1 MSSPSPSLRHTR
13 PSPAPDVLR
22 TAKSFK
28 RRFDLD
34 AMEDEDRPRSPKRHN
49 TKDYVQYNLFG
60 SNRRSTNMPPPPL
73 PAKRLFVDHQPQQQ
87 PVPRPSTPEPPLMR
101 DLDDKFRN
109 YQTVKYSDIL
119 KKLESAQEEVTAQAI
134 SQFSG
139 PQLDSQQF
147 SSMHNDI
154 REPLLEVNTTLS
166 VSSPNGTERK
176 KDVLMS
182 EVIADAKKR
191 VNTATTELEQ
201 LWAD

>member
-34 AMEDEDRPRSPKRHN
+34 AMDDEDRPRSPKRHSA
-49 TKDYVQYNLFG
+49 KDFVQFDLFG
-60 SNRRSTNMPPPPL
+60 SHCRSTDMPPPPL
-73 PAKRLFVDHQPQQQ
+73 PRQRLFVDHQPQQ
-87 PVPRPSTPEPPLMR
+87 PLVPRPSTPEPPLMI
-101 DLDDKFRN
+101 DLEDKFRN
-109 YQTVKYSDIL
+109 YQTVKYSEIL

-139 PQLDSQQF
+139 PQLDSERF
-147 SSMHNDI
+147 SNLHDDI

-182 EVIADAKKR
+182 EVIADAEKR
-191 VNTATTELEQ
+191 ANTAATELEQ
-201 LWAD
+201 LWAE

>member
-1 MSSPSPSLRHTR
+1 
-13 PSPAPDVLR
+13 
-22 TAKSFK
+22 
-28 RRFDLD
+28 
-34 AMEDEDRPRSPKRHN
+34 
-49 TKDYVQYNLFG
+49 
-60 SNRRSTNMPPPPL
+60 
-73 PAKRLFVDHQPQQQ
+73 
-87 PVPRPSTPEPPLMR
+87 MR
-101 DLDDKFRN
+101 DLDGMSALLLFSPLPFFPFFLHYFQNDRLTLLLSNLDKFRN

-119 KKLESAQEEVTAQAI
+119 KKLESAQEEVTSQAV

-139 PQLDSQQF
+139 PQLDSEQF
-147 SSMHNDI
+147 TSMHNDI

-191 VNTATTELEQ
+191 ANTAATELEQ